1 MAFCMKCGQE
11 VPDLT
16 IECPHC
22 GHDFL
27 RPPKTDTP
35 GGWEY
40 STLADLALLMG
51 AVASGLGAFGC
62 VYLIC
67 LYVFFAPVR
76 WSDLWPFLI
85 AGAICF
91 CVCSALL
98 VVFLRVGNL
107 RHRPLD
113 ASER

>member
-1 MAFCMKCGQE
+1 MAFCLKCGQE

-16 IECPHC
+16 IECSHC

-27 RPPKTDTP
+27 ESQQANSS

-40 STLADLALLMG
+40 STWADLVLLVG

-62 VYLIC
+62 AYLMC
-67 LYVFFAPVR
+67 LYMFFAPGH
-76 WSDLWPFLI
+76 WSDLWQFLL
-85 AGAICF
+85 AGAIGC
-91 CVCSALL
+91 CICTALL

-107 RHRPLD
+107 GRR
-113 ASER
+113 S

>member
-27 RPPKTDTP
+27 RPPKTGNP

-40 STLADLALLMG
+40 STLADMALLAG

-62 VYLIC
+62 AYLIC
-67 LYVFFAPVR
+67 LYVCFAPVP

-85 AGAICF
+85 AGTIGFINCL
-91 CVCSALL
+91 ALL

-107 RHRPLD
+107 ERH
-113 ASER
+113 